1 MIITGPFFVNA
12 VLGLLA
18 MEWTVSI
25 LMNVINTLTTVILM
39 ATVPILMVVSYVIVP
54 LDMMEM
60 ASMIA
65 SISMNVIL
73 KLMTVHQFKIAK
85 IQRF

>member
-1 MIITGPFFVNA
+1 MNV
-12 VLGLLA
+12 VSGLLA
-18 MEWTVSI
+18 MVWTVSI

-65 SISMNVIL
+65 TISMNVIL

>member
-1 MIITGPFFVNA
+1 MNV
-12 VLGLLA
+12 VSGLLA
-18 MEWTVSI
+18 MVWTVSI

>member
-1 MIITGPFFVNA
+1 MIITEPFFVN
-12 VLGLLA
+12 VVSGLLA
-18 MEWTVSI
+18 MVWTVSI

>member
-1 MIITGPFFVNA
+1 
-12 VLGLLA
+12 
-18 MEWTVSI
+18 
-25 LMNVINTLTTVILM
+25 M

-73 KLMTVHQFKIAK
+73 KLMNVHQFKIAK